1 MEEMTKMIERVLDK
15 LNTDGIES
23 LTMEDRIAL
32 ITGDAHPSKAE
43 RAAVRDILQ
52 EVFDRR

>member
-1 MEEMTKMIERVLDK
+1 MEEITEMIERVLDK